1 MPQVDIRIKS
11 TADNSGFDSA
21 SNASKA
27 LGKSLSGAAA
37 GARGMASGISE
48 AEIKASSGKDVIEG
62 LATASKGG
70 EGAFFGLSK
79 AAGSFF
85 TILNSSPVMR
95 LISVGGLLLAG
106 MKLLTDKVV
115 ESSKAWE
122 EHDKK
127 IKPIKEEYKKIGE
140 AAKLSL
146 DEQLKRIGKLTTAY
160 DDFTKAAARSRKE
173 VEQMNNAQQ
182 KLDIARID
190 KEEES
195 VLRTAKTE
203 KERDEIKQKYD
214 DNRLQ
219 VRNKYEDIA
228 SENERLSA
236 QLQIRES
243 EEQIRKVQTER
254 DRVDSA
260 LRDKQAE
267 FELALSKSRALL
279 ESGASPT
286 EVSASV
292 RESLLAQR
300 ARDDAAKA
308 KSDFEEKARIQEEK
322 AYEDERAARAT
333 LDVNK
338 VETETTRQ
346 TRQTRQT
353 KSKQQDA
360 ERAPSKDEIDA
371 LGKEAEEAAA
381 RGDWAAQDAAVAK
394 RRALLSAGRKP
405 SPVTTYAPR
414 TAAEKAGQQPG
425 PDQPAAAGQ
434 PDQLPDLAGPLNEA
448 AQKAGDSAT
457 QSADSI
463 AAAAEAAKAVADNT
477 KPLDASGLTAA
488 LQSAATAQQT
498 ASTQTAAGMQQLVNL
513 SQQQVTIAQ
522 QQSSEMAKLHSQV
535 ENLRQRLNQ
544 LAQRAA

>member
-1 MPQVDIRIKS
+1 MPQIDIRLKS

-21 SNASKA
+21 SNASKS
-27 LGKSLSGAAA
+27 LGKSMDSAAA
-37 GARGMASGISE
+37 GARGMAGGIGE
-48 AEIKASSGKDVIEG
+48 AEIKAAAGKNVIEG
-62 LATASKGG
+62 LSAASKGG

-79 AAGSFF
+79 AAGAFF
-85 TILNSSPVMR
+85 AILNASPVMV
-95 LISVGGLLLAG
+95 LVSAVGLLLAG
-106 MKLLTDKVV
+106 IKLLTGKII
-115 ESSKAWE
+115 ESSNAWE

-127 IKPIKEEYKKIGE
+127 IKPISEEYKKIGD

-146 DEQLKRIGKLTTAY
+146 DEQLKRIEKLTQAY
-160 DDFTKAAARSRKE
+160 DDFKKAASRARKE

-214 DNRLQ
+214 DKRLQ

-243 EEQIRKVQTER
+243 EEQIRRVQTER
-254 DRVDSA
+254 DRVDSE
-260 LRDKQAE
+260 LRDKQAA
-267 FELALSKSRALL
+267 FESALSKSRALL

-286 EVSASV
+286 EFSAAV

-308 KSDFEEKARIQEEK
+308 KADFDEKARIQEEK

-333 LDVNK
+333 LEVNK
-338 VETETTRQ
+338 VETETTRL

-371 LGKEAEEAAA
+371 LGKEAEDAAA

-414 TAAEKAGQQPG
+414 TAAEKAGQ
-425 PDQPAAAGQ
+425 A
-434 PDQLPDLAGPLNEA
+434 DQLPDLATPLRDA

-463 AAAAEAAKAVADNT
+463 QAAAEAAKAVADNT
-477 KPLDASGLTAA
+477 KPVDASGLTTA
-488 LQSAATAQQT
+488 LQAAATAQQT
-498 ASTQTAAGMQQLVNL
+498 AATQSAAGMQQLVSL
-513 SQQQVTIAQ
+513 GQQQVTIAQ
-522 QQSSEMAKLHSQV
+522 QQASEMAKLRSQV